1 MTTTRDLIDSLARDA
16 GPVRRLQSPLRRGF
30 LFLVAIIGIVLAAT
44 LITNAW
50 PGMILRLHDSRFAV
64 EMIATALT
72 GIAAILAAFCISI
85 PGWSRFWMFLPL
97 PPLAVWLGA
106 SGYGCY
112 RNWFVYGADGSLAL
126 GRSADCFTFILAASI
141 PTAVALFFALRQARP
156 LNSIPVM
163 AIGALGIAGLAAAA
177 LQFFHPFDV
186 TATDLALHAAAVG
199 LVVALATLIGSPRLG
214 AADAR

>member
-44 LITNAW
+44 LVTNAW
-50 PGMILRLHDSRFAV
+50 PGMLLRLHDNRFAI

-126 GRSADCFTFILAASI
+126 GRSADCFTFILTASSPAAI
-141 PTAVALFFALRQARP
+141 ALFFAWRRARP

-163 AIGALGIAGLAAAA
+163 AVGALGVAGLAAAT
-177 LQFFHPFDV
+177 LQFVHPFDV
-186 TATDLALHAAAVG
+186 TVTDLALHGAAVT
-199 LVVALATLIGSPRLG
+199 LVVVFATLFGSPRLG
-214 AADAR
+214 RVEA